1 MAELF
6 DAVLSRRSLV
16 KSGVAAGAVA
26 AIPFSFE
33 LAAAQDKKVAWMIT
47 DTAGLGDQNF
57 QDLANKGGMQGA
69 ADFGV
74 EWKVTESVDQAS
86 FVPNLTAAADG
97 GANLIVGVGYLL
109 GDAITEVATQ
119 FPDTYFTFIDGVADP
134 ANVQSVVF
142 KEQQIGYLTGIV
154 SGKLTKSNKIGIVG
168 GQRIPPVMRYEV
180 GFVAGVKSVN
190 PDAEL
195 IIVYTDSFDAAD
207 LGKQTAA
214 AQFNQGADIIFPIA
228 GATNTGVYLAVN
240 ELGKQPGEVWVIG
253 VDTTQDHL
261 APGFEPC
268 VGVKG
273 VDFAVHQAIG
283 QIASD
288 TFQAG
293 LLDLGLQEGG
303 VSIVMYE
310 GRVPADVAA
319 LTLGYQQAIIDG
331 IIVPPVDDDT
341 AAAFVVPPAPTP
353 IEGTPQAPAP
363 AASPAA

>member
-1 MAELF
+1 MSEIF

-16 KSGVAAGAVA
+16 KSGVAAGAIA
-26 AIPFSFE
+26 ALPFTFE
-33 LAAAQDKKVAWMIT
+33 AASAQDAKVAWMIT

-57 QDLANKGGMQGA
+57 QDLANKGGTEGA
-69 ADFGV
+69 AEFGV

-86 FVPNLTAAADG
+86 FVPNLTAAAEG

-119 FPDTYFTFIDGVADP
+119 FPDTYFQFIDGVVDP

-142 KEQQIGYLTGIV
+142 KEQQIGYLAGIV
-154 SGKLTKSNKIGIVG
+154 AGKVTKTNKLGIVG
-168 GQRIPPVMRYEV
+168 GQRIPPVIRYEV

-190 PDAEL
+190 PDAEV
-195 IIVYTDSFDAAD
+195 IIVYTDTFGDPA

-228 GATNTGVYLAVN
+228 GSTGTGSYLAASEAN
-240 ELGKQPGEVWVIG
+240 KPGEIWVIG
-253 VDTTQDHL
+253 VDAAQDHL
-261 APGFEPC
+261 APGYELC
-268 VGVKG
+268 VAQKG
-273 VDFAVHQAIG
+273 VDFAVHQAVG
-283 QIASD
+283 QISD
-288 TFQAG
+288 GTFQPG
-293 LLDLGLQEGG
+293 LLDLGLIEGG

-319 LTLGYQQAIIDG
+319 LTIGYQQAIVDG
-331 IIVPPVDDDT
+331 TIVPPVDDDT
-341 AAAFVVPPAPTP
+341 AAAFVVPEAPAP

-363 AASPAA
+363 AASPTA